1 MPAQIPPR
9 APAAG
14 APAARSH
21 SAPATAVDGGARADQ
36 LQRLIEL
43 LQSGEGG
50 VLEQPVAGARLGHNS
65 ACNSLTVLQFSDGPP
80 ITSPGVHEVGELERL
95 AVQLLR
101 QHVVPAEAPEP
112 EPEPE
117 GDSGDTPAWLVRA
130 AEHVEQLRLQ
140 APPSGAQPPPAVEP
154 EPPAALPAGWVC
166 GYSAEHGAHY
176 YYNVELRR
184 TQWESPIAGAAEPAA
199 PPPAAA
205 PPAFDSI
212 QLSEAG
218 SFHAWAGEAGAQQ
231 RAAAEASAAAHAA
244 ADQSLGALVQDLLRR
259 DIEELGMYIT

>member
-1 MPAQIPPR
+1 MR
-9 APAAG
+9 C
-14 APAARSH
+14 R
-21 SAPATAVDGGARADQ
+21 
-36 LQRLIEL
+36 
-43 LQSGEGG
+43 
-50 VLEQPVAGARLGHNS
+50 
-65 ACNSLTVLQFSDGPP
+65 
-80 ITSPGVHEVGELERL
+80 
-95 AVQLLR
+95 
-101 QHVVPAEAPEP
+101 
-112 EPEPE
+112 
-117 GDSGDTPAWLVRA
+117 
-130 AEHVEQLRLQ
+130 
-140 APPSGAQPPPAVEP
+140 AQPPPAGEP

>member
-21 SAPATAVDGGARADQ
+21 SAPAPATAVDGGARADQ

-50 VLEQPVAGARLGHNS
+50 VPEQPIA
-65 ACNSLTVLQFSDGPP
+65 
-80 ITSPGVHEVGELERL
+80 GVHEVGELERL

-117 GDSGDTPAWLVRA
+117 GDSDTPAWLVRA

-140 APPSGAQPPPAVEP
+140 APPSGAQPPPAGEP

-231 RAAAEASAAAHAA
+231 RAAAEAEEFLRRGAAAAHAA

>member
-1 MPAQIPPR
+1 MPSQTTVR

-21 SAPATAVDGGARADQ
+21 SAPAPATAIDGGARADQ

-50 VLEQPVAGARLGHNS
+50 VPEQPIA
-65 ACNSLTVLQFSDGPP
+65 
-80 ITSPGVHEVGELERL
+80 GVHEVGELERL

-140 APPSGAQPPPAVEP
+140 APPSGAQPPPAGEP

-199 PPPAAA
+199 AAPPAAP

>member
-1 MPAQIPPR
+1 M
-9 APAAG
+9 
-14 APAARSH
+14 
-21 SAPATAVDGGARADQ
+21 
-36 LQRLIEL
+36 
-43 LQSGEGG
+43 
-50 VLEQPVAGARLGHNS
+50 
-65 ACNSLTVLQFSDGPP
+65 QFSDGPP

-101 QHVVPAEAPEP
+101 QHVVPAEPAP

-140 APPSGAQPPPAVEP
+140 APPSGAQPPPAGEP

>member
-9 APAAG
+9 APPATG
-14 APAARSH
+14 APVSRSR
-21 SAPATAVDGGARADQ
+21 SAPAPAPATAVDGGGRADQ

-50 VLEQPVAGARLGHNS
+50 GVPEQPIA
-65 ACNSLTVLQFSDGPP
+65 
-80 ITSPGVHEVGELERL
+80 GVHEVGELERL

-101 QHVVPAEAPEP
+101 QHVVPAEPAPEP

-140 APPSGAQPPPAVEP
+140 APPSGAQPPPAGEP

>member
-9 APAAG
+9 APPATG
-14 APAARSH
+14 APVSRSR
-21 SAPATAVDGGARADQ
+21 SAPAPAPATAVDGGGRADQ

-50 VLEQPVAGARLGHNS
+50 GVPEQPIA
-65 ACNSLTVLQFSDGPP
+65 
-80 ITSPGVHEVGELERL
+80 GVHEVGELERL

-140 APPSGAQPPPAVEP
+140 APPSGAQPPPAGEP

-218 SFHAWAGEAGAQQ
+218 SFHAWAGAY
-231 RAAAEASAAAHAA
+231 AALEKKRHF
-244 ADQSLGALVQDLLRR
+244 GPVKLRYVAKR
-259 DIEELGMYIT
+259 SCMPSPKMPTGPWKPVTA

>member
-1 MPAQIPPR
+1 MPAPS
-9 APAAG
+9 ACAGTG

-21 SAPATAVDGGARADQ
+21 SAPAPAAAVDGGARADQ

-43 LQSGEGG
+43 LQSGGRRS
-50 VLEQPVAGARLGHNS
+50 GAAN
-65 ACNSLTVLQFSDGPP
+65 C
-80 ITSPGVHEVGELERL
+80 GVHEVGELERL

-140 APPSGAQPPPAVEP
+140 APPSGAQPPPAGEP

-259 DIEELGMYIT
+259 DIEELGLYIT